1 MRDMATGAA
10 RSVVKQEL
18 TRHAEREEA
27 RWQVGGRIGAAG
39 WRAYEGAYKKA
50 GHVLDSRASLVMH

>member
-1 MRDMATGAA
+1 MQALTSAVSSRPTEVAVRDMATGAA

-27 RWQVGGRIGAAG
+27 RWQVGERSWVASG
-39 WRAYEGAYKKA
+39 RAY
-50 GHVLDSRASLVMH
+50 